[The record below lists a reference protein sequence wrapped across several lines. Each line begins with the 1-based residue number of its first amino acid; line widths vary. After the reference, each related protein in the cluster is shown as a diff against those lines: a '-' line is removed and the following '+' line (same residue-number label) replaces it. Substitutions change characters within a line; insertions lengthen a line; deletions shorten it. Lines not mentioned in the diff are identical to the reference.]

1 MDRLIPFL
9 VGIFTCSF
17 LSIQA
22 QFGYY
27 EQALQFSQTSFLG
40 TARIQGIGGSQ
51 VALGGDLSN
60 ANSNPAGLGFYNRGT
75 FSITPGLNFHKTAS
89 DFLGQSNLGKK
100 VNFNIAQLGL
110 SFYFGDGDV
119 ATQPIRGSSLA
130 ITVDRVNDFY
140 DEIYFRGKN
149 YHNSYI
155 NSVIENSNDDF
166 ALAALYDNYLINPH
180 PNNYQFVADFG
191 ELLGY
196 DTLTNYQGYSSPFQF
211 SRPTQGSSIATLGS
225 QYAINFAYGANYMD
239 WFYFGA
245 NLSIHSLDYRKTENY
260 NEFQYEYVSENGD
273 WIAEDALDNI
283 SKLDQLS
290 IMGTGAGGNFGI
302 IVRPFSHLIMGLSYA
317 TPIFMILEEE
327 SYTIF
332 RTNYFEN
339 YDYVNVSF
347 DTEDLDNDPNTKFI
361 YDVSDLDSFE
371 YQSADLISTYTLTTP
386 GRLNFGLSY
395 FFGKN
400 GFLTGAIE
408 FKDYSNIFLNG
419 KDFDLSE
426 DNQVIRELYKSV
438 INYQIGA
445 EYKFG
450 NFQLRGGYGF
460 QEDFYALSN
469 YDRSIDLYS
478 IGLGYREAEFFIDFA
493 LNQRRTKNYISP
505 YEIEVNRP
513 VASLTNF
520 QTTALFTLGFNF

>member
-1 MDRLIPFL
+1 M
-9 VGIFTCSF
+9 CSF
-17 LSIQA
+17 LNTQA

-27 EQALQFSQTSFLG
+27 EQALQFSQTSFGG
-40 TARIQGIGGSQ
+40 TARMQGIGGAK
-51 VALGGDLSN
+51 VALGGDLSH
-60 ANSNPAGLGFYNRGT
+60 ASSNPAGLGFYNRGS
-75 FSITPGLNFHKTAS
+75 FSITPALNFHKTES
-89 DFLGQSNLGKK
+89 DYLRQSNLDKK

-110 SFYFGDGDV
+110 SFYFGDGDI
-119 ATQPIRGSSLA
+119 ATQKIRGSSFA

-140 DEIYFRGKN
+140 NEIYYEGKN
-149 YHNSYI
+149 YNNSYI
-155 NSVIENSNDDF
+155 NSVIENPNDGF
-166 ALAALYDNYLINPH
+166 ALEALYDIYLINPH
-180 PNNYQFVADFG
+180 PNNYQFALDFG

-196 DTLTNYQGYSSPFQF
+196 DTLMNYQGYSSPFQS
-211 SRPTQGSSIATLGS
+211 SRPNQSSSVVTLGS
-225 QYAINFAYGANYMD
+225 QYAINFAYGVNYMD

-260 NEFQYEYVSENGD
+260 MEFQYDYASENGD

-283 SKLDQLS
+283 SKLDELS

-302 IVRPFSHLIMGLSYA
+302 IVRPFSQLIMGLSYV

-327 SYTIF
+327 SHIIF
-332 RTNYFEN
+332 KSNYFDN

-347 DTEDLDNDPNTKFI
+347 DFDDLDNDPDTRFI

-371 YQSADLISTYTLTTP
+371 YQSDDMVSTYNLTIP

-419 KDFDLSE
+419 KDFDLSD

-450 NFQLRGGYGF
+450 NFQFRGGYGF
-460 QEDFYALSN
+460 QEDPYVSSN
-469 YDRSIDLYS
+469 YDRHIDRYS
-478 IGLGYREAEFFIDFA
+478 IGLGYREANFFIDFA
-493 LNQRRTKNYISP
+493 FNQRITKNYISP

-520 QTTALFTLGFNF
+520 QTMALFTLGFNF